1 MATPIKLD
9 ILGKSAKNSERK
21 KVPKERIE
29 RKAAKLQMMIMDSGV
44 EPDGKA
50 GGCRREGEGA
60 VQSKDKADGVVW
72 CGVVVLGMVLGGVGC
87 RWW

>member
-87 RWW
+87 RW

>member
-72 CGVVVLGMVLGGVGC
+72 CGEV
-87 RWW
+87 WWCWGWC